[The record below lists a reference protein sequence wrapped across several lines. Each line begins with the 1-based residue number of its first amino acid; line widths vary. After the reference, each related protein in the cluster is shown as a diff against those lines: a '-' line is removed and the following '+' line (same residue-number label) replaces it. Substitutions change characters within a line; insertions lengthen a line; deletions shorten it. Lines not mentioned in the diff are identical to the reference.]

1 LLIILRTGGKKVSR
15 IGKLP
20 IEIPKGVEVKLDNEN
35 TLTVK
40 GQKGSLVKKFHKDM
54 VIAIEDGKIIVRR
67 PSDEKLHKALHG
79 LTRTL
84 INNMIIGVTNGFEK
98 GLEINGVGYRAQ
110 KQGKKLILTLGYSH
124 PVEIEEPSGITI
136 DVPAPN
142 KIIVKGIDKQLVGEI
157 AAKIRSKRE
166 PEVYK
171 GKGIKYETEVI
182 RRKEGKAGGKGKK
195 EK

>member
-1 LLIILRTGGKKVSR
+1 MLIILRTGGKKVSR

-182 RRKEGKAGGKGKK
+182 RRKEGKAGVTGKK
-195 EK
+195 